1 MQFSTTSGVT
11 IKVTPKNLQG
21 SIWEFTVVLDTHSQ
35 ELNDD
40 LVKNVTLVK
49 FDGSQIAPIAWQGDP
64 PSGHHRKGALR
75 FDAIVPL
82 SSTLEM
88 RVARTGERNP
98 RSLRWPL
105 K

>member
-1 MQFSTTSGVT
+1 M
-11 IKVTPKNLQG
+11 
-21 SIWEFTVVLDTHSQ
+21 WEFGLVLDTPSQ

-49 FDGSQIAPIAWQGDP
+49 FDGSQAEPIAWQGDP
-64 PSGHHRKGALR
+64 PSGHRRKELLR

-88 RVARTGERNP
+88 RIARAGERNP
-98 RSLRWPL
+98 RSFRWPL